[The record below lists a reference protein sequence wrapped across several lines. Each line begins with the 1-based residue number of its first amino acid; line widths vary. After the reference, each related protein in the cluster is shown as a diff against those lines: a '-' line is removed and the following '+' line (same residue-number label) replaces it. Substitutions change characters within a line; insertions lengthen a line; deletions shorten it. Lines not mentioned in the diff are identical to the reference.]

1 MINMITLVLVIT
13 GTMSVLLT
21 ENCQHISNDAVC
33 MVEVKKEDL
42 VKKWG

>member
-1 MINMITLVLVIT
+1 MINMITLVLVII

-21 ENCQHISNDAVC
+21 ESCQDISNDAVC
-33 MVEVKKEDL
+33 MAEAKEEDL